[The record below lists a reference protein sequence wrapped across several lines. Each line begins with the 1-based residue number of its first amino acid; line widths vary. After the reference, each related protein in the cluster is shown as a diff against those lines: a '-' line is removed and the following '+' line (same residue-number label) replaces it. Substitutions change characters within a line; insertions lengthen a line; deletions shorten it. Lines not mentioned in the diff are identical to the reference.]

1 MERIVTIE
9 LFGQPYTFRA
19 ESQMDQA
26 RAVADDLVR
35 KVEAEKIKQSNRDPA
50 RPSKL
55 AILISVALNIANEND
70 ELKKQYHETMEELR
84 NRTQGL
90 IHSLDACLQ

>member
-19 ESQMDQA
+19 ESEMDRA
-26 RAVADDLVR
+26 EAVAEDLVR
-35 KVEAEKIKQSNRDPA
+35 KVEAERVKQSNRDPA

-55 AILISVALNIANEND
+55 AILISVALNIANENS
-70 ELKKQYHETMEELR
+70 ELKNQYRDTMEELR
-84 NRTQGL
+84 TRAQRL